1 MVLAKGYTLG
11 QGLFRLITLNRLF
24 SPFKRPSFGTKK
36 LRGRI
41 KRDRI
46 SPQTFPSYVNYKLAL
61 ENKIGTMKFFMLH
74 MLNIE
79 IKFFFFFFS
88 R

>member
-36 LRGRI
+36 L
-41 KRDRI
+41 
-46 SPQTFPSYVNYKLAL
+46 
-61 ENKIGTMKFFMLH
+61 
-74 MLNIE
+74 
-79 IKFFFFFFS
+79 
-88 R
+88 